1 MLFRP
6 TNALVGAACVVA
18 ATTLALPNVTVI
30 RDSPRS
36 ACGLQ
41 RMGNTGVGDIWILCG
56 YSSPGLVVRS
66 GRHEPDGLSRSRSID
81 LVSIPKAV
89 AVDML
94 LGNAGMV
101 RVLRGFALLV
111 VPRNRRT
118 VGVSALKKTVNGF
131 VRVLPKIRDTPRYP
145 LTPNPLKTQ
154 NTILRETLSSTFRF

>member
-66 GRHEPDGLSRSRSID
+66 GRHEPDSLSRFRSID

-118 VGVSALKKTVNGF
+118 VGVSALKKT
-131 VRVLPKIRDTPRYP
+131 DTPRYP